1 MRQRY
6 AQVLQTMREQ
16 REQLGPLATVVD
28 HFLRV
33 SARFAPHLFCC
44 YDHPLIPAT
53 NNDLEHCFGSVRY
66 YERRSTGRR
75 GAIPGLVVR
84 GAVRVLAALATRM
97 LCFFPSGLCCDD
109 LDAWRQL
116 RRQLAYRQ
124 EGRRC
129 QRRFRKDPQAYL
141 ARLEAVLLKPRLPT

>member
-1 MRQRY
+1 VNNASGSVRWAR
-6 AQVLQTMREQ
+6 RSIIC
-16 REQLGPLATVVD
+16 LG
-28 HFLRV
+28 V
-33 SARFAPHLFCC
+33 SASFAPHLFCC
-44 YDHPLIPAT
+44 YDHSLIPAS

-66 YERRSTGRR
+66 YERRRTGRR

-97 LCFFPSGLCCDD
+97 LCFFPSGLRCDD

-124 EGRRC
+124 GRRR
-129 QRRFRKDPQAYL
+129 QRRLRQDPQADL
-141 ARLEAVLLKPRLPT
+141 AQLEAVLLKPRLPT